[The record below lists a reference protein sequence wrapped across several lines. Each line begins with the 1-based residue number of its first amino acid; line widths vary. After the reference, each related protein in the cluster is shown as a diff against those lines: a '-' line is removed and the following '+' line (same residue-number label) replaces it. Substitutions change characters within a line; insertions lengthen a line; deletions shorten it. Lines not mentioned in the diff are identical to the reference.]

1 MGFQPCEHHGIVFAL
16 NALQAEVKALKRLQA
31 EIAAKDIRK
40 EKPPGRNATP
50 ARLASFRESF
60 KFSDCLDAKFAIMG
74 QGFIKIGGAREHNLK
89 NITLAIPRDKLVVIT
104 GLSGS
109 GKSSLAFDTI
119 YAEGQRKYVES
130 LSAYARQFLDQMQKP
145 EVDFIEG
152 LSPAV
157 AIEQRSSGSSPRS
170 IIATTTEIYDY
181 LRLLFAHVGQAHCP
195 ETGVPIVPQT
205 TSDIVDKIL
214 SLPPRA
220 RVMIL
225 APVVRGQ
232 KGEFRDVVE
241 RLSREGF
248 VRARVDGELVELA
261 SDGAGP
267 RVRLD
272 AKEKH
277 TIEAIVDRLVI
288 DPRVRVRL
296 SDSVETAL
304 KWGEGVLLTLHQ
316 LPEGASKVQ
325 SPKSKVASESPAP
338 RASSLAADSWIETLH
353 SNRNF
358 SPATG
363 KSYELLTPKHF
374 SFNAPSGACVVCH
387 GLGQKMVFD
396 ESLVV
401 PDHEKSLDGGAI
413 LPWRRGG
420 KRMIV
425 YYKALLRGVAANYRM
440 NLETPYK
447 DLPEDFK
454 RVLMWGSGGT
464 EIEFHFWRAGKVSAI
479 KRPFEGVIP
488 HLERLYH
495 ESESEFTRNR
505 LKAFMSPQ
513 FCDACNGQRLK
524 PEILAVTLGTDED
537 VLRIACSVPKQV
549 GGNESS
555 NESRGTQTAIR
566 IPGLSIMDV
575 CSLSVDKADEFFA
588 DLKLSEFQERVAR
601 EIIKEIRSRLGFLK
615 NVGLGYLTLN
625 RESGT
630 LSGGEAQRIRLA
642 TQIGAGLVGV
652 LYILDEPSIG
662 LHQRDN
668 DRLLRTLEELR
679 DLGNSVLVVEHDADT
694 IRHADYVVDL
704 GPGAGV
710 HGGEVVA
717 VGTLDELL
725 SNPRSLTAKY
735 LTGELTIPVPRQR
748 VKPSAERGWLQV
760 VGARENN
767 LKNIDARI
775 PLGALT
781 CVTGVSGSGKSTLVD
796 DILRRAL
803 FRKFYGS
810 KERPGA
816 HRALKGF
823 EDLDKVIVIDQT
835 PIGRTPRSNPATYTG
850 MFNAIRDLFA
860 RLPAARIRG
869 YGAGR
874 FSFNVKGGRCEK
886 CEGDGL
892 IKIEMHFLPPVYVIC
907 EACSGRRYN
916 RETLEITYKGK
927 NIADVLDMTVDEAVA
942 FFRAVPQIYEPL
954 LTLAEVG
961 LGYIGL
967 GQSGTT
973 LSGGEAQ
980 RVKLAAE
987 LSRKATG
994 KTLYIL
1000 DEPTTGLHFHDVA
1013 KLLEVL
1019 FKLRA
1024 SGNTLLVIEHNL
1036 DVIKTADWIIDLGPE
1051 GGDAGGRI
1059 VAQGPPEEV
1068 ARRAE
1073 SYTGQYLSRVLS

>member
-1 MGFQPCEHHGIVFAL
+1 MSKEF
-16 NALQAEVKALKRLQA
+16 
-31 EIAAKDIRK
+31 IR
-40 EKPPGRNATP
+40 
-50 ARLASFRESF
+50 
-60 KFSDCLDAKFAIMG
+60 
-74 QGFIKIGGAREHNLK
+74 IGGAREHNLK
-89 NITLAIPRDKLVVIT
+89 NLTLNIPRDKLVVIT

-145 EVDFIEG
+145 DVDFIEG
-152 LSPAV
+152 LSPAI

-181 LRLLFAHVGQAHCP
+181 LRLLYAHVGQPYCP
-195 ETGVPIVPQT
+195 ETGVPIVRQT
-205 TSDIVDKIL
+205 TTDIVDRIL
-214 SLPPRA
+214 ALPPRT
-220 RVMIL
+220 RVMVL
-225 APVVRGQ
+225 APVVRDQ

-248 VRARVDGELVELA
+248 VRARIDGELIEL
-261 SDGAGP
+261 SNGV
-267 RVRLD
+267 RVKLD
-272 AKEKH
+272 PKAKH
-277 TIEAIVDRLVI
+277 TIEAVVDRLVI
-288 DPRVRVRL
+288 DDKIRVRL

-304 KWGEGVLLTLHQ
+304 RWGQGVLLALHQ
-316 LPEGASKVQ
+316 TPEPSPDTSHSTLDTRHPTLPS
-325 SPKSKVASESPAP
+325 
-338 RASSLAADSWIETLH
+338 DWTETLH
-353 SNRNF
+353 SNRNL

-363 KSYELLTPKHF
+363 KSYEPFTPKHF
-374 SFNAPSGACVVCH
+374 SFNSPSGACPVCH

-396 ESLVV
+396 EGLVV
-401 PDHEKSLDGGAI
+401 PDPEKSLEQGAI

-420 KRMIV
+420 KRMVV
-425 YYKALLRGVAANYRM
+425 YYKGLLRGVATHYQQSMEA
-440 NLETPYK
+440 PYK
-447 DLPEDFK
+447 TLPEDFK
-454 RVLMWGSGGT
+454 RILLRGSGET
-464 EIEFHFWRAGKVSAI
+464 EIEFSFWRAGKSSKVA
-479 KRPFEGVIP
+479 RPFEGVVP
-488 HLERLYH
+488 NLERLYQ

-513 FCDACNGQRLK
+513 FCDACDGRRLK
-524 PEILAVTLGTDED
+524 PEILAVRLGEND
-537 VLRIACSVPKQV
+537 VFRVPCSVSKSEPPPPEHETRNTKHAS
-549 GGNESS
+549 GATTPHFSLLTS
-555 NESRGTQTAIR
+555 HL
-566 IPGLSIMDV
+566 PGLSIMDV
-575 CSLSVDKADEFFA
+575 CSLSVDRADEFFA
-588 DLKLSEFQERVAR
+588 NLKLNEFQQKIAHDL
-601 EIIKEIRSRLGFLK
+601 IKEIRARLGFLK
-615 NVGLGYLTLN
+615 NVGLGYLTLD

-668 DRLLRTLEELR
+668 DRLLRTLEGLR

-694 IRHADYVVDL
+694 IRHADYILDL

-710 HGGEVVA
+710 RGGELVA
-717 VGTLDELL
+717 AGTLAQVLA
-725 SNPRSLTAKY
+725 NPHSLTAKY
-735 LTGELTIPVPRQR
+735 LSGELSIAIPRQR
-748 VKPSAERGWLQV
+748 VKPSDERGSLEV
-760 VGARENN
+760 LGARENN
-767 LKNIDARI
+767 LKDIDARF
-775 PLGALT
+775 PLGTLI

-803 FRKFYGS
+803 MRKFFGS

-823 EDLDKVIVIDQT
+823 ELLDKVIVIDQT

-850 MFNAIRDLFA
+850 MFNHIRDLFA
-860 RLPAARIRG
+860 RLPAAKIRG
-869 YGAGR
+869 YEPGR

-886 CEGDGL
+886 CQGDGL
-892 IKIEMHFLPPVYVIC
+892 IKIEMHFLPPVYVTC

-916 RETLEITYKGK
+916 RETLEINYKGQ
-927 NIADVLDMTVDEAVA
+927 NIADVLEMTVDEAVT

-961 LGYIGL
+961 LGYIHL

-987 LSRKATG
+987 LSRRATG
-994 KTLYIL
+994 RTLYIL

-1024 SGNTLLVIEHNL
+1024 SGNTLVVIEHNL
-1036 DVIKTADWIIDLGPE
+1036 DVIKTADWVIDLGPE
-1051 GGDAGGRI
+1051 GGEGGGRI
-1059 VAQGPPEEV
+1059 VAQGTPEAV
-1068 ARRAE
+1068 ARCKE
-1073 SYTGQYLSRVLS
+1073 SYTGQYLSRIL